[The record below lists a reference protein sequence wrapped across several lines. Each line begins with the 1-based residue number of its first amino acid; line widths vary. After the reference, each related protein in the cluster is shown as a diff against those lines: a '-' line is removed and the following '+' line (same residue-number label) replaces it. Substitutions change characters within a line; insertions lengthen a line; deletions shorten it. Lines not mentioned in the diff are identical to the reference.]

1 MADYRAVDPVFG
13 TMEDVEELIREA
25 DIRGMGCMFDMV
37 FNHTST
43 EHPWFKKALEGNPEY
58 MDYYI
63 FREGSPDAPPTNWQ
77 SKLGKCL
84 GVCTPSEK
92 WYLHLFDVSQADLNW
107 DNPRVRQELK
117 EVILFWKAKGVKGF
131 RFDVVNLISKP
142 DIFEDDHK
150 GDGRRFY
157 TDGPRVHEYL
167 QELVGIRA

>member
-63 FREGSPDAPPTNWQ
+63 FREGSPDALPTNWQ
-77 SKLGKCL
+77 SKFGEMP
-84 GVCTPSEK
+84 GSMYP
-92 WYLHLFDVSQADLNW
+92 A
-107 DNPRVRQELK
+107 
-117 EVILFWKAKGVKGF
+117 
-131 RFDVVNLISKP
+131 
-142 DIFEDDHK
+142 
-150 GDGRRFY
+150 
-157 TDGPRVHEYL
+157 
-167 QELVGIRA
+167 